1 MKFAV
6 KMKKPLTPQKNVTIS
21 LFVQLFIPIF
31 TMSTRREF
39 LQHAALLGAAA
50 TLPMN
55 FTLGQENAMPTNN
68 PLFSI
73 PNKQILNPKRMPR
86 KITIPDIG
94 SFRVLKGDFHIH
106 TLFSD
111 GGVMPRDRVY
121 EAVENGLD
129 VIAITD
135 HIEWRVFLGG
145 RSIYIN
151 VQLKERNDDHN
162 IAYDLAKPEAE
173 KKNLI
178 LVRGTEISKS
188 KMPPGH
194 INAIFLKDVN
204 PVAEAVDDWKKML
217 AVAADQGAFLLWNHP
232 GWVNPTGGGL
242 AEGIPMSFTPEH
254 DDVRRKG
261 LLHGIEVFN
270 CTQYY
275 PIVSDW
281 CNEMDLGLVAN
292 SDIHPSEWNL
302 YGYQNPLRPMTLIL
316 AKDRTEES
324 IREAFFAHRTIGWAA
339 GMIWGRPQW
348 VEQLFNACV
357 GITKNTGSLQL
368 KNRSDISCQIQIDNV
383 VHELKPQGELVLT
396 VNPTLKKLTVVN
408 WLVGTAKPLEIPIKV

>member
-1 MKFAV
+1 
-6 KMKKPLTPQKNVTIS
+6 
-21 LFVQLFIPIF
+21 
-31 TMSTRREF
+31 MSTRREF
-39 LQHAALLGAAA
+39 LQHAALLGATA
-50 TLPMN
+50 TLPMS
-55 FTLGQENAMPTNN
+55 FTLGQENVTKSND
-68 PLFSI
+68 PLFKV
-73 PNKQILNPKRMPR
+73 PNEQINNPKRIPR

-94 SFRVLKGDFHIH
+94 SFRVLKGDFHMH

-111 GGVMPRDRVY
+111 GRVMPRDRVD

-135 HIEWRVFLGG
+135 HLEWRPFLGG
-145 RSIYIN
+145 ASRLLK
-151 VQLKERNDDHN
+151 VQLKERNNDHN

-173 KKNLI
+173 KNNLI
-178 LVRGTEISKS
+178 LIRGTEITKE

-194 INAIFLKDVN
+194 FNAIFLKDVN
-204 PVAEAVDDWKKML
+204 PLAEVVDDWKKML
-217 AVAADQGAFLLWNHP
+217 AVAADQGAFLFWNHP
-232 GWVNPTGGGL
+232 GWVFYKGGL
-242 AEGIPMSFTPEH
+242 AEGVPMSFTSEH

-270 CTQYY
+270 GMNYY

-281 CNEMDLGLVAN
+281 CNEMDLGLITN
-292 SDIHPSEWNL
+292 SDIHPSEWNQ
-302 YGYQNPLRPMTLIL
+302 YGCQNPLRPMTLIP
-316 AKDRTEES
+316 AEDRTEEA

-368 KNRSDISCQIQIDNV
+368 TNRSDIPCQIQIDNI
-383 VHELKPQGELVLT
+383 VHELKPQGELALT
-396 VNPTLKKLTVVN
+396 INPALKKLTVVN
-408 WLVGTAKPLEIPIKV
+408 WLIGTAKPLEISFD